1 MSVNNVNSLGLAC
14 FNYRGRLKLIGDIC
28 MKLDRLM
35 NLDKLPKLDR
45 VHLAMIGG
53 IAVVVGIMLYI
64 VVSQQG
70 AAIRC
75 GFC

>member
-1 MSVNNVNSLGLAC
+1 
-14 FNYRGRLKLIGDIC
+14 
-28 MKLDRLM
+28 M

-70 AAIRC
+70 VAFRC